1 MREITRNVMH
11 AMLAM
16 QRHPWEQGV
25 CGQVLFEAGEENLWV
40 SAALDSVKRQ
50 DRLGRLCM
58 LGGRV
63 DSADPASAGEICLR
77 ASERFGLKE
86 CGDGAARML
95 QYLKETAPRTAD
107 GVICHRNM
115 KTEDGRVDQQVWID
129 GLYMVP
135 PFLAAMHEMDDAWCQ
150 VTGFVR
156 YLLDPET
163 HVFFHIWDAGSG
175 TFVRRKRWAT
185 GTGWAL
191 MGIARVA
198 AFAEADGRKDIAESA
213 DRLFDSVLDGMLRYR
228 TEDDTFHDVLDEPD
242 TFKDHTAGLMTAA
255 AVYRRIAEGKLDD
268 TYLSAADAILASAEK
283 DIDRFGI
290 IHNVCGAPDFAH
302 QGTSAEA
309 QAAFV
314 MADAWKQ
321 KISRKEE

>member
-25 CGQVLFEAGEENLWV
+25 CGQALFEAGEENLWV

-77 ASERFGLKE
+77 ASERFGLTE
-86 CGDGAARML
+86 CGDGAERML

-115 KTEDGRVDQQVWID
+115 KTQDGRQDQQVWID

-163 HVFFHIWDAGSG
+163 HVFFHIWDAGNG

-198 AFAEADGRKDIAESA
+198 AFAEADGRRDIAEDA
-213 DRLFDSVLDGMLRYR
+213 ARLFDSVLDGMLRYR

-268 TYLSAADAILASAEK
+268 TCLQAADAIVASAEK
-283 DIDRFGI
+283 DIDRFGM

-309 QAAFV
+309 QAAWV

-321 KISRKEE
+321 KISRS